1 MNVFDI
7 IEKEEQRQKDTIE
20 LIASENFVSEN
31 VKKALGSCL
40 TNKYCEGYPAER
52 HDGCGLS
59 GRYYGGCDN
68 YDEIEEY
75 CCDIYRKVFNTNY
88 HVNVQPHSGSHANMC
103 AYYAFLQP
111 GDTLLSMSLNAGG
124 HLSHS
129 SAVSF
134 VSRFYNVKQ
143 YGLDK
148 NGYINYDEIEQMLL
162 AHMPKLILVGA
173 SAYSREIDFK
183 RIADIITKVSDHLMT
198 RDNIHYEPIYM
209 VDMAHIAGL
218 IAAGDHQSPFG
229 LADVITTTSQKTLR
243 GPRGGIIFCKPEYAK
258 FIDKAVFPG
267 NSGGPHMN
275 TIAAKAVAGEEAL
288 TDEYHNYIHQVVK
301 NAKAMSD
308 EFIKMGYEIISGGTD
323 NHMFLLSLAAANC
336 SGAQLQEKLEKEA
349 HIILNKNMIP
359 GDKRKP
365 KETSGVRIGTAAMT
379 TKGYTE
385 DDFIDIAHTIDNYI
399 KSFN

>member
-1 MNVFDI
+1 
-7 IEKEEQRQKDTIE
+7 
-20 LIASENFVSEN
+20 
-31 VKKALGSCL
+31 
-40 TNKYCEGYPAER
+40 
-52 HDGCGLS
+52 
-59 GRYYGGCDN
+59 
-68 YDEIEEY
+68 
-75 CCDIYRKVFNTNY
+75 
-88 HVNVQPHSGSHANMC
+88 MC

-111 GDTLLSMSLNAGG
+111 GDTLLSMSLDAGG
-124 HLSHS
+124 HLSHG

-148 NGYINYDEIEQMLL
+148 NGYINYNEIEQMLL

-183 RIADIITKVSDHLMT
+183 HIADIIAKVSDHLMA
-198 RDNIHYEPIYM
+198 RDNIHYKPIYM

-258 FIDKAVFPG
+258 SIDKAVFPG

-275 TIAAKAVAGEEAL
+275 TIAAKAIAGEEAL
-288 TDEYHNYIHQVVK
+288 TDEYRNYVHQVVK
-301 NAKAMSD
+301 NAKAMSN

-336 SGAQLQEKLEKEA
+336 SGAQLQEKLEREA

-385 DDFIDIAHTIDNYI
+385 DDFIDIAHTIDHYI

>member
-7 IEKEEQRQKDTIE
+7 IEKEEQRQKNTIE

-111 GDTLLSMSLNAGG
+111 GDTLLSMSLDAGG
-124 HLSHS
+124 HLSHG

-183 RIADIITKVSDHLMT
+183 RIADIIAEVSDHLMA
-198 RDNIHYEPIYM
+198 RNNIHYEPIYM

-258 FIDKAVFPG
+258 SIDKAVFPG

-275 TIAAKAVAGEEAL
+275 TIAAKAIAGEEAL
-288 TDEYHNYIHQVVK
+288 TNEYRNYVHQVVK
-301 NAKAMSD
+301 NAKAMSN

-336 SGAQLQEKLEKEA
+336 SGAQLQEKLEREA

-385 DDFIDIAHTIDNYI
+385 DDFIDIAHTIDHYI

>member
-1 MNVFDI
+1 MNTELQNIKAI
-7 IEKEEQRQKDTIE
+7 IDKEAKRQCNNIE
-20 LIASENFVSEN
+20 LIASENFVSQD
-31 VKKALGSCL
+31 VLDALGSCL
-40 TNKYCEGYPAER
+40 TNKYAEGYPASPSF
-52 HDGCGLS
+52 GQK
-59 GRYYGGCDN
+59 GRYYGGCQYMD
-68 YDEIEEY
+68 DIENK
-75 CCDIYRKVFNTNY
+75 CRNLWQQVFNTDY
-88 HVNVQPHSGSHANMC
+88 HVNVQPHSGTNANLE
-103 AYYAFLQP
+103 AYGALLNP
-111 GDTLLSMSLNAGG
+111 GDTILSMSLADGG
-124 HLSHS
+124 HLSHGHKINFS
-129 SAVSF
+129 GKLYHF
-134 VSRFYNVKQ
+134 IH
-143 YGLDK
+143 YGLKTD
-148 NGYINYDEIEQMLL
+148 GYIDYEQIENLCIEYPDIKMIV
-162 AHMPKLILVGA
+162 AGA

-183 RIADIITKVSDHLMT
+183 TISQICKKYNKLF
-198 RDNIHYEPIYM
+198 M

-218 IAAGDHQSPFG
+218 IAAGIHQSPFG

-288 TDEYHNYIHQVVK
+288 TDEYRNYIHQVVK

-385 DDFIDIAHTIDNYI
+385 DDFIDIAHTIDHYI

>member
-111 GDTLLSMSLNAGG
+111 GDTLLSMSLDAGG
-124 HLSHS
+124 HLSHG

-183 RIADIITKVSDHLMT
+183 RIADIITKVSDHLMA

-258 FIDKAVFPG
+258 FIDKAVCPG
-267 NSGGPHMN
+267 LCGGPHMN

-288 TDEYHNYIHQVVK
+288 TDEYRNYIHQVVK

-385 DDFIDIAHTIDNYI
+385 DDFIDIAHTIDHYI